1 MHWRTHLQASILGA
15 VAGAHLVRCLAP
27 AYGIPAWETQ
37 VTDGGLTED
46 LGKSMK
52 VDMVVVLPLV
62 DLPSYM
68 YRYVYIHTII

>member
-37 VTDGGLTED
+37 GTTDGGLTKKPRKIDESWH
-46 LGKSMK
+46 GGCFTFSW
-52 VDMVVVLPLV
+52 P
-62 DLPSYM
+62 PII
-68 YRYVYIHTII
+68 YV